1 LPSAGQLAFEL
12 RSAFASGR
20 GRASRRSLHL
30 RRFALRLRRAP
41 IRHDGFDAR
50 VRHYRANAG
59 LGTTVAEGRSNKE
72 KSMKIERQG
81 PIAIL
86 KMNLGKANA
95 MDRVFLE
102 QLHARLIEIEQ
113 SDARALV
120 VTGYESFFSAG
131 LHLPSLIDLDRVAM
145 RQFME
150 VFGNAMLRLFCLPL
164 PVVAGVNGHAIA
176 GGCVLALQADWRV
189 MVQGPFRMG
198 LNETMLGISLPPT
211 VLEPLRLQ
219 LVPSSWLPVALE
231 GRLFAPEEALEVG
244 LVDKLVAR
252 DELLAVA
259 LVRAEALA
267 RVPQAAYGRVKLA
280 LRRQALALIEKT
292 REREAELWLDGW
304 FGATAQSTLRA
315 AVAKL
320 GGGAR

>member
-1 LPSAGQLAFEL
+1 
-12 RSAFASGR
+12 
-20 GRASRRSLHL
+20 
-30 RRFALRLRRAP
+30 
-41 IRHDGFDAR
+41 
-50 VRHYRANAG
+50 
-59 LGTTVAEGRSNKE
+59 
-72 KSMKIERQG
+72 MKIEQQG
-81 PIAIL
+81 NIAIL
-86 KMNLGKANA
+86 KINAGKANA
-95 MDRVFLE
+95 MDRAFLE
-102 QLHARLIEIEQ
+102 QLNAMLLEVAQ

-131 LHLPSLIDLDRVAM
+131 LHLPSLIDLDRTAM

-164 PVVAGVNGHAIA
+164 PVVAAINGHAIA

-231 GRLFAPEEALEVG
+231 GRLFAPEEALQLG
-244 LVDKLVAR
+244 LVDKLVTR
-252 DELLAVA
+252 DELFAVA
-259 LVRAEALA
+259 LARAEALA
-267 RVPQAAYGRVKLA
+267 RVPQAAFGRVKLA
-280 LRRQALALIEKT
+280 LRRQAIELIEET

-304 FGATAQSTLRA
+304 FGPTAQATLRA

-320 GGGAR
+320 GGSGK